1 MTDVHNWGLT
11 ATRSGGPEIVTVR
24 LTGRVSNATSA
35 NLEAALNQAVAGAR
49 EVVVDLAGVDYVSS
63 AGLQVLARASERLAG
78 SGGRLV
84 LAAAQPPVRVALE
97 LAGLEFTSR

>member
-1 MTDVHNWGLT
+1 MTDAHRWGLT
-11 ATRSGGPEIVTVR
+11 VTRSGGPETVTVSV
-24 LTGRVSNATSA
+24 TGRVSNATSA
-35 NLEAALNQAVAGAR
+35 NLEEALEQAAAGAR
-49 EVVVDLAGVDYVSS
+49 EVVLDLAGVDYVSS

-97 LAGLEFTSR
+97 LAGFRSN

>member
-1 MTDVHNWGLT
+1 MTDPHNWGLT
-11 ATRSGGPEIVTVR
+11 ATRSGGPEIVTVC

-84 LAAAQPPVRVALE
+84 LAAARPPVRVALE